1 MLVVDAIRKCH
12 LWSHPLRCAIL
23 AAPPIA
29 VIGITPP
36 LQPSWRYIAT
46 GSSINR
52 GRSVNHQ
59 PEADSQLPAM
69 AGLCQRGG
77 ATSLRWGLSVLGSIL
92 ELDRQR
98 EVQMMNEHAGEQEG
112 LSAEELAR
120 RTRWFEQ
127 YVEALNQ
134 RSVVAE
140 AGGEPYACPCCRHPT
155 LEGRGQ
161 FEICFACGWEDDGQ
175 DDEDADTVRGGPNG
189 FAEPDGCPACLRRT
203 AGQPGRCAA
212 CLCQTTSPLGRAQ
225 TPIGARDDLT

>member
-1 MLVVDAIRKCH
+1 M
-12 LWSHPLRCAIL
+12 
-23 AAPPIA
+23 
-29 VIGITPP
+29 
-36 LQPSWRYIAT
+36 
-46 GSSINR
+46 
-52 GRSVNHQ
+52 
-59 PEADSQLPAM
+59 
-69 AGLCQRGG
+69 
-77 ATSLRWGLSVLGSIL
+77 L

-98 EVQMMNEHAGEQEG
+98 EGQMMDEHAGKQEG
-112 LSAEELAR
+112 LSADELAR

-189 FAEPDGCPACLRRT
+189 SLSLTDARRAYAERPVSLADARR
-203 AGQPGRCAA
+203 AYARRQARWEERRRRSAPE
-212 CLCQTTSPLGRAQ
+212 TT
-225 TPIGARDDLT
+225 